1 MRRHPGKWF
10 VLLLVPFFL
19 LAGHVELSVDKH
31 EIAQGDTVTFTITAE
46 GDDVSF
52 PVIREVGGFPVLGTS
67 QRSNISIING
77 RVTKSVAKSYTFAP
91 MQDVTIPAL
100 TVTVDAEPFQT
111 DPVKIRVLKSPKHSS
126 GGSEA
131 ELKIRVDKTHVM
143 VGEPIKLDVVV
154 KYKEN
159 AGFVQLDLQPPEF
172 PNFWIKKV
180 GDAEDGVEGAYRT
193 KTQHYLLFPQK
204 AGSYTL
210 GPLTV
215 RLARRVRIKQPF
227 ANDPFLGD
235 DFFNGFFAKLK
246 WSRIASNSVQIS
258 VDPLPGGVE
267 LYGRFDIIATVD
279 KSEVEANRPVRL
291 TIRISGEGNID
302 DIGKF
307 EPKIPDAVVYA
318 DDPVIKERLR
328 NGRYGGT
335 FEQTVTI
342 IADHDFTIPAL
353 SLRYYDSQKREL
365 VEKRTKPLHI
375 KVIGG
380 VPAAVTRPEQKKEKR
395 EEPSV
400 QKEAEAK
407 SSESTRSDGWLYLIA
422 GFLFGAGSLYGFMAF
437 RRRPRASGSS
447 DVVEAVLRAK
457 NDKRVL
463 ELLLPYAAEDGRL
476 KEIVRRLEENLFGT
490 GNNKIDKK
498 EIVRILEEIL
508 PEESD

>member
-1 MRRHPGKWF
+1 M
-10 VLLLVPFFL
+10 
-19 LAGHVELSVDKH
+19 
-31 EIAQGDTVTFTITAE
+31 
-46 GDDVSF
+46 
-52 PVIREVGGFPVLGTS
+52 
-67 QRSNISIING
+67 
-77 RVTKSVAKSYTFAP
+77 
-91 MQDVTIPAL
+91 
-100 TVTVDAEPFQT
+100 
-111 DPVKIRVLKSPKHSS
+111 
-126 GGSEA
+126 
-131 ELKIRVDKTHVM
+131 
-143 VGEPIKLDVVV
+143 
-154 KYKEN
+154 
-159 AGFVQLDLQPPEF
+159 
-172 PNFWIKKV
+172 
-180 GDAEDGVEGAYRT
+180 
-193 KTQHYLLFPQK
+193 
-204 AGSYTL
+204 
-210 GPLTV
+210 
-215 RLARRVRIKQPF
+215 
-227 ANDPFLGD
+227 
-235 DFFNGFFAKLK
+235 
-246 WSRIASNSVQIS
+246 
-258 VDPLPGGVE
+258 
-267 LYGRFDIIATVD
+267 
-279 KSEVEANRPVRL
+279 
-291 TIRISGEGNID
+291 
-302 DIGKF
+302 
-307 EPKIPDAVVYA
+307 
-318 DDPVIKERLR
+318 IKERLR

-437 RRRPRASGSS
+437 RCRPRASGSS